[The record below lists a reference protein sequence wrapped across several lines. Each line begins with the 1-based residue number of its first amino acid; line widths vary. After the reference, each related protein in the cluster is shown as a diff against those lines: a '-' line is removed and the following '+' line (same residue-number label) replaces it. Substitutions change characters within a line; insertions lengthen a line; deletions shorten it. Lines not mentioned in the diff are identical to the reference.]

1 MDRARVFRLATVP
14 LRLVRKALTA
24 MVSPPRAL
32 GMLLLPRTR
41 YDYARDVGDG
51 LGSSVVVAPVLWAA
65 RTFPEAPLALW
76 RRTPEGEMERVG
88 EHPLLDLVEYPNPF
102 YSGPLLWMATV
113 VDYMVSGNAYW
124 AKVRDR
130 RGKVAELWYIPA
142 SLIEPVRPID
152 GSAYISHY
160 EYRAGAQIVRLEPA
174 DVIHFRFGIDPNNT
188 AKGLSPLAS
197 LLREIFT
204 DDEAANF
211 TASLLRNLGVPG
223 VVIAPKDP
231 DQEIPEEEAEAI
243 KLKWKQRFGGD
254 NRGEPLVLGGPVQVM
269 PLGFSPGEMDL
280 KALRRIP
287 EERVTAVLGVPA
299 IVAGLGAG
307 LDRSTFANYAEAR
320 EAAYESLIIPMQRLL
335 AAELQT
341 QLLPEF
347 EQDYRSF
354 RVGFDLSNVRVL
366 QEDVNR
372 AAERWAVLVR
382 NGIATRGEARAA
394 FGLPVDDEVDDVYLV
409 PVNVVPERASRPT
422 VALAP
427 EARALRLK
435 AIRERARRLVLA
447 LRRDA
452 ERLEAVFAHELE
464 REFEGLGRR
473 AEEAYLQVAGPKARG
488 RNGRKQDEGLDAA
501 LIDALLAAMRIEEW
515 QATALMPL
523 YERHYLR
530 VLEATVDTINAVL
543 ELGVDLPDYVQRNVV
558 AMGGKRVGLL
568 DLTGETREAIFRGLT
583 EARTLGMGPFEAAR
597 RIRELVPAGR
607 FVNAGPQY
615 RAVLIARTE
624 TKHAQNVSS
633 VLAYRQSPAVI
644 AVQVLD
650 AQLGPTDEECELLDG
665 RVVSLDEAER
675 LAEEEH
681 PNGTRNFAPVT
692 R

>member
-1 MDRARVFRLATVP
+1 MRGRTLLRLATAP
-14 LRLVRKALTA
+14 VRAVLKALTN
-24 MVSPPRAL
+24 MTFPPRAL

-76 RRTPEGEMERVG
+76 RRTPDGELERVV
-88 EHPLLDLVEYPNPF
+88 EHPMLDLVEYPNAF

-113 VDYMVSGNAYW
+113 VDYMVTGNAYW

-130 RGKVAELWYIPA
+130 RGQVTELWYLPS
-142 SLIEPVRPID
+142 SLIEPVRPAD
-152 GSAYISHY
+152 GAAYISHY
-160 EYRAGAQIVRLEPA
+160 EYRAGAQIVRLEPS
-174 DVIHFRFGIDPNNT
+174 DVVHFRFGIDPANT
-188 AKGLSPLAS
+188 MKGLSPLAS

-223 VVIAPKDP
+223 VVIAPKDA
-231 DQEIPEEEAEAI
+231 DQEIPEEEAETI
-243 KLKWKQRFGGD
+243 KAKWRQRFGGD
-254 NRGEPLVLGGPVQVM
+254 NRGEPLVLGGPVQVQ
-269 PLGFSPGEMDL
+269 PLSFSPGEMDL

-287 EERVTAVLGVPA
+287 EERVSAVLGVPA

-347 EQDYRSF
+347 ETDYKRF
-354 RVGFDLSNVRVL
+354 RVGFDLSDVRVL

-394 FGLPVDDEVDDVYLV
+394 FGLPVDDAVDDVYLV
-409 PVNVVPERASRPT
+409 PVNVVPERASR
-422 VALAP
+422 AAP
-427 EARALRLK
+427 LESRALSVK
-435 AIRERARRLVLA
+435 AARERQRRLLLA

-452 ERLEAVFAHELE
+452 ERLEAVFARELE
-464 REFEGLGRR
+464 TAFAALGQR
-473 AEEAYLQVAGPKARG
+473 AEEAYLSLAVPKAR
-488 RNGRKQDEGLDAA
+488 NGHRAKQDEG
-501 LIDALLAAMRIEEW
+501 IDPVLVEAILAAMSIRQWEEE
-515 QATALMPL
+515 ALSPL
-523 YERHYLR
+523 FSQHYLR
-530 VLEATVDTINAVL
+530 VLEATVETINAVL

-558 AMGGKRVGLL
+558 ALGGKRVGLL
-568 DLTGETREAIFRGLT
+568 DVMGETREAIFRGLT
-583 EARTLGMGPFEAAR
+583 EARTLGMGPIEAAR

-607 FVNAGPQY
+607 FVNAGPRY
-615 RAVLIARTE
+615 RAELIARTE
-624 TKHAQNVSS
+624 TKYAQNVSS
-633 VLAYRQSPAVI
+633 ILAYRQSPAVT
-644 AVQVLD
+644 AVEVID
-650 AQLGPTDEECELLDG
+650 AQLGPTDEECELLNG

>member
-1 MDRARVFRLATVP
+1 MDRGKVLRLATAP
-14 LRLVRKALTA
+14 LRLLRKALTA

-65 RTFPEAPLALW
+65 RAFPEAPLALW
-76 RRTPEGEMERVG
+76 RRLPDGEMERVG
-88 EHPLLDLVEYPNPF
+88 EHPLLDLVEYPNPY

-113 VDYMVSGNAYW
+113 VDFMVTGNAYW

-130 RGKVAELWYIPA
+130 RGQVTELWYIPA
-142 SLIEPVRPID
+142 PLIEPVRPPD

-160 EYRAGAQIVRLEPA
+160 EYRAGVQLVRLEPS
-174 DVIHFRFGIDPNNT
+174 DVVHFRYGIDPNNT

-231 DQEIPEEEAEAI
+231 DQEIPEEEAETI

-287 EERVTAVLGVPA
+287 EERVSAVLGVPA

-347 EQDYRSF
+347 ERDYRSF

-409 PVNVVPERASRPT
+409 PVNVVPERASRQPAQLT
-422 VALAP
+422 P

-435 AIRERARRLVLA
+435 AVRERERRLVLA

-452 ERLEAVFAHELE
+452 ERLEAVFARELE

-473 AEEAYLQVAGPKARG
+473 AEEAYLAVAAPKARG
-488 RNGRKQDEGLDAA
+488 GNGTKQDEGLDAA
-501 LIDALLAAMRIEEW
+501 LIDAIIAAMRIEDW
-515 QATALMPL
+515 QATALTPL
-523 YERHYLR
+523 FERHYLR

-558 AMGGKRVGLL
+558 ALGGKRVGLL
-568 DLTGETREAIFRGLT
+568 DVVGETREGIFRGLT

-624 TKHAQNVSS
+624 TKYAQNVSS
-633 VLAYRQSPAVI
+633 ILAYRQSPAVI